1 MRAMIL
7 AAGRGERLRPL
18 TDHCPKPLLPVGGKP
33 LIVRHLERLARAGF
47 SQVAIN
53 HAHLGH
59 LIENALGDGSRWGLR
74 IHYSPEARALET
86 AGGIAHALP
95 LLGDEPFI
103 VINGD
108 VFTDF
113 DLGRAP
119 AIAARMR
126 ALGLR
131 AWAVLVDNPV
141 EHPEGDFS
149 LDGERLVRRAALT
162 LTFSG
167 IAVYEP
173 AVFAGLGAGS
183 RAPLRPILEALI
195 DAGAIGAEHHR
206 GRWVDVGTPQ
216 RLATLDAECRA
227 AGGEFR

>member
-18 TDHCPKPLLPVGGKP
+18 TDHCPKPLLTVGGRS
-33 LIVRHLERLARAGF
+33 LIVRHLERLAQAGF
-47 SQVAIN
+47 AEVVIN

-59 LIENALGDGSRWGLR
+59 LIEDALGDGSRWGLR
-74 IHYSPEARALET
+74 VRYSPEAQALET
-86 AGGIAHALP
+86 AGGIAQALP
-95 LLGDEPFI
+95 LLGDAPFL

-113 DLGRAP
+113 ELGRAP
-119 AIAARMR
+119 AMAARMR

-131 AWAVLVDNPV
+131 AWAVLVDNPT
-141 EHPEGDFS
+141 EHPDGDFS
-149 LDGERLVRRAALT
+149 LANERLRRRTGAT

-167 IAVYEP
+167 IAIYEP
-173 AVFAGLGAGS
+173 AVFAALAPGS
-183 RAPLRPILEALI
+183 RAPLRPILESLI

-216 RLATLDAECRA
+216 RLAALDAECRA
-227 AGGEFR
+227 AGDEFR

>member
-18 TDHCPKPLLPVGGKP
+18 TDHCPKPLLQVGGKP

-47 SQVAIN
+47 TEVAIN

-59 LIENALGDGSRWGLR
+59 LIESSLGDGSRWGLR
-74 IHYSPEARALET
+74 IRYSPEAQALET
-86 AGGIAHALP
+86 AGGIAQALP
-95 LLGDEPFI
+95 LLGDAPFL

-113 DLGRAP
+113 ELARAP
-119 AIAARMR
+119 AMAARMG

-131 AWAVLVDNPV
+131 AWAVLVDNPP
-141 EHPEGDFS
+141 EHPQGDFS
-149 LDGERLVRRAALT
+149 LADERLRRRHGAT

-173 AVFAGLGAGS
+173 AVFTGLGAGV

-195 DAGAIGAEHHR
+195 DAKAIGAEHHR
-206 GRWVDVGTPQ
+206 GRWIDVGTPQ
-216 RLATLDAECRA
+216 RLAALDAECRA
-227 AGGEFR
+227 AGDEFR